1 MKIYSLSFKIQ
12 ISDLLAN
19 ENRAVTNLRKRLE
32 SGKVEDSD
40 LANIDEHVQN
50 ILDSKIDNYV
60 KSTYYKGAIFSFV
73 VITQAV

>member
-60 KSTYYKGAIFSFV
+60 KSTYYKGAKFHLL
-73 VITQAV
+73 